1 MSNFRAAC
9 SEAELRNWLLG
20 TWRGDAPDVVGE
32 ALDAF
37 VAPALDCLKDQQ
49 RCSDATTA
57 RAWAELG
64 RRFELSVRQVLALVG
79 GLRRLPE
86 RIGAPAWSDVDHT
99 QFIGLIAEEWVA
111 LERSAANEAT
121 EAQQRTLEQT
131 NRHLREVDRLRAEFI
146 STLSHEL
153 RTPLTAIAGS
163 CELLLEDLGDEI
175 TETPLEYIR
184 LIDRSTALVRQLI
197 DDVLDYTKLEAG
209 EIKLHA
215 ELINLEE
222 QARDAV
228 ALLTPLLEKKIL
240 HIELGFPPDLPEVVA
255 DPVRIKQIL
264 LNLLSNAIKFTPEH
278 GKIRIEGLEAGQ
290 KLAMSVTD
298 TGSGIDVTDLV
309 MVFERF
315 KQAGDGHHRKR
326 GTGLGLPITKRL
338 VELHGGTISLMSEV
352 GKGSTFTFTLPIE
365 RP

>member
-1 MSNFRAAC
+1 M
-9 SEAELRNWLLG
+9 LG
-20 TWRGDAPDVVGE
+20 TWRKDAPDVGGE
-32 ALDAF
+32 ALEAF
-37 VAPALDCLKDQQ
+37 LEPALLCLKETQ
-49 RCSDATTA
+49 RCADAGTA

-64 RRFELSVRQVLALVG
+64 RRFGLGVRQVLALVG

-86 RIGAPAWSDVDHT
+86 RLGAPAWSEDDHGR
-99 QFIGLIAEEWVA
+99 FIGLIAEEWVA
-111 LERSAANEAT
+111 LERAAATAAT
-121 EAQQRTLEQT
+121 EAQQRTLEQS

-175 TETPLEYIR
+175 AETPLEYIR

-209 EIKLHA
+209 EIKLHP

-228 ALLTPLLEKKIL
+228 ALLTPLLEKKVL
-240 HIELGFPPDLPEVVA
+240 HIDLAFPPDLPELQA
-255 DPVRIKQIL
+255 DPVRIKQVL

-278 GKIRIEGLEAGQ
+278 GKIRIEALLDAPAQ
-290 KLAMSVTD
+290 RVAVSIAD
-298 TGSGIDVTDLV
+298 TGSGIDETDML

-315 KQAGDGHHRKR
+315 KQAGDGHRKR

-352 GKGSTFTFTLPIE
+352 GKGSIFTFTLPIE

>member
-1 MSNFRAAC
+1 
-9 SEAELRNWLLG
+9 LLE
-20 TWRGDAPDVVGE
+20 TWRTDAPDVGPK

-37 VAPALDCLKDQQ
+37 LELALACLHDQR
-49 RCSDATTA
+49 RCGDAGTA

-64 RRFELSVRQVLALVG
+64 RHLELSVRQVLALVG
-79 GLRRLPE
+79 CLRRLPA
-86 RIGAPAWSDVDHT
+86 RIGAPAWREEDHAR
-99 QFIGLIAEEWVA
+99 FIGLIAEEWVE
-111 LERSAANEAT
+111 LERAAASAAT
-121 EAQQRTLEQT
+121 EAQQHTLEQS

-175 TETPLEYIR
+175 AETPLEYIR

-209 EIKLHA
+209 EIKLHPEA
-215 ELINLEE
+215 INLEE

-228 ALLTPLLEKKIL
+228 ALLTPLLEKKVL
-240 HIELGFPPDLPEVVA
+240 HIELAFPPDLPELVA

-278 GKIRIEGLEAGQ
+278 GKIRIEAGLDAAAQ
-290 KLAMSVTD
+290 RLAVSITD
-298 TGSGIDVTDLV
+298 TGSGID
-309 MVFERF
+309 
-315 KQAGDGHHRKR
+315 
-326 GTGLGLPITKRL
+326 
-338 VELHGGTISLMSEV
+338 
-352 GKGSTFTFTLPIE
+352 
-365 RP
+365 